1 MRNLLLMFVLIALL
15 SGCTSEQN
23 FTKETAT
30 NRVLNKVPKCGNNLE
45 TFNKV
50 IESKENE
57 NGFVIRIQRDCEPK
71 NGEGPQMRS
80 TYKYNVTS
88 NEVKILEANS

>member
-1 MRNLLLMFVLIALL
+1 MRNLLPMVLLIALL
-15 SGCTSEQN
+15 SGCMSEQN

-45 TFNKV
+45 SFNKV
-50 IESKENE
+50 IEIEENE
-57 NGFVIRIQRDCEPK
+57 HGFVIKIQRDCESK

-88 NEVKILEANS
+88 NEVNIIEENS